1 MNFAIWEAAASL
13 YISVMIKLCG
23 TNWTKYIDG
32 LVQERRNPI
41 SNAWYLEYAICA
53 ASLHIRSQSMYRVH
67 YHKIL
72 DNISHIFLQAEW
84 KMMPDI
90 YQNYLKY

>member
-1 MNFAIWEAAASL
+1 MWTTYNVLWAGPHVGPMNFAIWVAAASL

-41 SNAWYLEYAICA
+41 SNARYLEYAICA
-53 ASLHIRSQSMYRVH
+53 ASLHIRSQSM
-67 YHKIL
+67 
-72 DNISHIFLQAEW
+72 
-84 KMMPDI
+84 
-90 YQNYLKY
+90 